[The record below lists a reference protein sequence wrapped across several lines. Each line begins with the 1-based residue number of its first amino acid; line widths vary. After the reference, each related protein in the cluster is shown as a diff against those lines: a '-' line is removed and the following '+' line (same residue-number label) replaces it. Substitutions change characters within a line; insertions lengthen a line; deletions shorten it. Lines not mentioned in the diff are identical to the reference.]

1 VGSFIVGLTV
11 DLTSNDQTRIH
22 VVERI
27 AVVGSPGSG
36 KSTVAEAL
44 SVGLGIP
51 HLELDSVFRQRGW
64 QALPADEF
72 RGVVRA
78 FTDRPAWVVDGNY
91 TRQSISDLVWPR
103 ADTVVWLDL
112 PRWETMR
119 RVGRRTL
126 RRISRGE
133 ELWNGNRER
142 WVGVVDP
149 RPEHNILLW
158 TWISYDRVKGEYGAR
173 FEDPKWSPLRLI
185 RLQSQ
190 TAIDEFVARIPRDP
204 HD

>member
-1 VGSFIVGLTV
+1 VESVIVGLTV
-11 DLTSNDQTRIH
+11 DLTSKDQTRIH
-22 VVERI
+22 VVERV

-44 SVGLGIP
+44 SVGLGLP
-51 HLELDSVFRQRGW
+51 HLELDSVFHQPGW
-64 QALPADEF
+64 QGLPADEF

-91 TRQSISDLVWPR
+91 TRQGISDLVWPR

-119 RVGRRTL
+119 RVGARTL
-126 RRISRGE
+126 RRILRSE

-142 WVGVVDP
+142 WIGVVDP

-158 TWISYDRVKGEYGAR
+158 TWIRYDRVKGEYGER

-190 TAIDEFVARIPRDP
+190 RAIDEFVANIPRDP